1 MITGFTTLAA
11 IIGCLLFWGVI
22 IMFITHSTLLA
33 IILKYVFITFAVM
46 AFIAIIL
53 HIAKLFYKN
62 FTEQDQTGNNSTH
75 KDQ

>member
-1 MITGFTTLAA
+1 MITRFTTLAA

-33 IILKYVFITFAVM
+33 VILKYVFIAFAAM
-46 AFIAIIL
+46 ALIAIVL
-53 HIAKLFYKN
+53 HVVKLFYKN
-62 FTEQDQTGNNSTH
+62 FTEQDQTSNNSTH